1 LAPPFSGLLKPS
13 SQSILSPFHP
23 PLEKIPSI
31 TTPQGFVIRLL
42 AVVHDPPPAAQ
53 SSLHPEPNS
62 GEKILDNVFVISGN
76 GTTINMGPVKLLITV
91 AEFREQYCSRREQ
104 DAEFCRLV
112 YLGKQLEDKKD
123 GVGE

>member
-1 LAPPFSGLLKPS
+1 
-13 SQSILSPFHP
+13 
-23 PLEKIPSI
+23 
-31 TTPQGFVIRLL
+31 VIRLL

-53 SSLHPEPNS
+53 SSPHPEPNS

-76 GTTINMGPVKLLITV
+76 GTTVNMGPVKLLITV

-112 YLGKQLEDKKD
+112 YLGKQLEEQKG